1 MSRRS
6 LVLLFGT
13 ILVAM
18 LGVTGWASSR
28 VALWHAGPDLK
39 DPWTIATLF
48 DAYAGFLTF
57 FAWVCYK
64 ETGAVAKGIWLLL
77 VLTLGNIAMS
87 VYVLREL
94 YRLGGS
100 FTPERL
106 LLRRAA

>member
-1 MSRRS
+1 MSRRP
-6 LVLLFGT
+6 LFLLFGT

-28 VALWHAGPDLK
+28 VALWHAGPGLK

-57 FAWVCYK
+57 YAWVFYK
-64 ETGAVAKGIWLLL
+64 EPGATARGVWLFL
-77 VLTLGNIAMS
+77 VLTLGNIAMA

-94 YRLGGS
+94 RRLGGS